1 MSYATWSAGA
11 HFQGQTNGRPV
22 GTSWPPNTFG
32 TCCGPQWPCQEAES
46 WGQCQCSR
54 AGCCTMMSSRLLS
67 AGQQP
72 YWQRRGTRTMEPL
85 RLLEAA
91 YRIRPLF
98 PTPSGISRPSGY
110 SGYTGHPLLNSFRRR
125 MKTASPSPIMLFPNA
140 INGYLVGGLEHV
152 FFHILEIIVPTGEI
166 IFFRGVGW
174 NHQPDRYKCDLRKKT
189 LETLQPSSVQRPRGK
204 SWGCSI
210 SAHAKGDRTKS
221 LAFKT
226 GAENRWIWI

>member
-1 MSYATWSAGA
+1 MGCRKIENWTLAYGQSSYEKFQNPQSVDDFSWVTRDVSYATWSAGA

-125 MKTASPSPIMLFPNA
+125 MKTASPSPIMLFPKRYQW
-140 INGYLVGGLEHV
+140 ISGWWSGTC
-152 FFHILEIIVPTGEI
+152 FFSYIGNNRPNWRNHILQRGRLKPPT
-166 IFFRGVGW
+166 R
-174 NHQPDRYKCDLRKKT
+174 
-189 LETLQPSSVQRPRGK
+189 
-204 SWGCSI
+204 
-210 SAHAKGDRTKS
+210 
-221 LAFKT
+221 
-226 GAENRWIWI
+226 